1 MSQGEGSAPN
11 EGAAVVS
18 ESFLTDE
25 IRALIGHVGPVVVA
39 AMPYSEERHRRF
51 MHALME
57 DQPVHIDPEAARAS
71 RYGELVAPP
80 LMPMHSLMRALG
92 DQDPLDP
99 LLTDPDWD
107 GLGVASSTAMPPV
120 PTSLKRV
127 LNGGTEAEFRQ
138 LLRVGDVVHAQARY
152 VDIQERVG
160 ASGPMLLVKTE
171 ITYRNQHDDVLA
183 VVTMTVIRR

>member
-1 MSQGEGSAPN
+1 MSAS
-11 EGAAVVS
+11 V
-18 ESFLTDE
+18 LTDE

-39 AMPYSEERHRRF
+39 PLPYSDERHRRF

-57 DQPVHIDPEAARAS
+57 DQAMHLDAGAAAS
-71 RYGELVAPP
+71 SKYGALVAPP

-92 DQDPLDP
+92 DPDPLDA

-107 GLGVASSTAMPPV
+107 GLGVASSTAMPPI

-127 LNGGTEAEFRQ
+127 LNGGTEAEFCQ
-138 LLRVGDVVHAQARY
+138 LLRIGDVVHAQAKSAA
-152 VDIQERVG
+152 IEERLG
-160 ASGPMLLVKTE
+160 TSGPMLLVKTE
-171 ITYRNQHDDVLA
+171 ITYKNQDGDVLA